1 MTKETISQT
10 SGRLLEITWES
21 GERARGSLTVE
32 ISKDIDGDQVY
43 DQTRSFSF
51 GFGAP
56 SSWTE
61 MGEHVATLDDTY
73 LTAADPIV

>member
-1 MTKETISQT
+1 MTKETINQS
-10 SGRLLEITWES
+10 SGKLLEITWES

-51 GFGAP
+51 GFAAP
-56 SSWTE
+56 SSWTS
-61 MGEHVATLDDTY
+61 MGEHVATLEDTF
-73 LTAADPIV
+73 LVSTESLV